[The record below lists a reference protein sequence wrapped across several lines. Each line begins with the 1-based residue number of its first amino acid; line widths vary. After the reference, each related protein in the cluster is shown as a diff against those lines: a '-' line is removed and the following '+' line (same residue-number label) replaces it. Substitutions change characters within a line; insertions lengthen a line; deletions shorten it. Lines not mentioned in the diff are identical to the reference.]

1 MASMHSSPDSV
12 SLDAVDQQII
22 TLLHGDGRM
31 AFTEIA
37 KRVGIPEATARYR
50 VQRLLQSDM
59 ITIQAWPNPDKLGI
73 PHMIVVW
80 VSASSDHIDS
90 VADAL
95 AQMPEVRFV
104 ATTAGRYNVVADVN
118 YGAHSELIQFFSKL
132 NQIQG
137 VQNYESEMVLRLIK
151 SEYSYSLT

>member
-1 MASMHSSPDSV
+1 MALANQASDSV

-80 VSASSDHIDS
+80 ITAASEHINA

-104 ATTAGRYNVVADVN
+104 ATTAGRYNIIADVN
-118 YGAHSELIQFFSKL
+118 YGVHSELIEFFNKL
-132 NQIQG
+132 NQLQG
-137 VQNYESEMVLRLIK
+137 VVNYESEMVLRLIK
-151 SEYSYSLT
+151 SEYTYTLN

>member
-1 MASMHSSPDSV
+1 MALANQASDSV

-80 VSASSDHIDS
+80 VSAASEHINT

-104 ATTAGRYNVVADVN
+104 ATTAGRYNIIVDVN
-118 YGAHSELIQFFSKL
+118 YGVHSELLGFFNKL
-132 NQIQG
+132 NQLQG
-137 VQNYESEMVLRLIK
+137 VVNYESEMVLRLIK
-151 SEYSYSLT
+151 SEYTYTLS

>member
-1 MASMHSSPDSV
+1 MASVNQTQDAV
-12 SLDAVDQQII
+12 SLDTVDQQII
-22 TLLHGDGRM
+22 TLLHSDGRM

-80 VSASSDHIDS
+80 VSVSSEQINS
-90 VADAL
+90 VADSL
-95 AQMPEVRFV
+95 AQIPEVRFV

-118 YGAHSELIQFFSKL
+118 YGDHGELLQFFSKL
-132 NQIQG
+132 NQIPG
-137 VQNYESEMVLRLIK
+137 VLTYESEMVLRLIK
-151 SEYSYSLT
+151 SEYTYTLN

>member
-1 MASMHSSPDSV
+1 MNPVTDSV

-80 VSASSDHIDS
+80 VAVASDYINS
-90 VADAL
+90 VADTL

-104 ATTAGRYNVVADVN
+104 ATTAGRYNVIADVN
-118 YGAHSELIQFFSKL
+118 YGLHNELIQFFAKL

-151 SEYSYSLT
+151 SEYTYTLN

>member
-1 MASMHSSPDSV
+1 MASVNQAPDAV

-80 VSASSDHIDS
+80 IAASSEYINS
-90 VADAL
+90 VADSL

-118 YGAHSELIQFFSKL
+118 YGVHSELLEFFAKL
-132 NQIQG
+132 NKIQG
-137 VQNYESEMVLRLIK
+137 VQSYESEVVLRLIK
-151 SEYSYSLT
+151 SEYTYTLN

>member
-1 MASMHSSPDSV
+1 MALVNQASDSV
-12 SLDAVDQQII
+12 SLDVVDQQII

-59 ITIQAWPNPDKLGI
+59 ITIQAWPNPDKLGM

-80 VSASSDHIDS
+80 IAASSDHIDS

-104 ATTAGRYNVVADVN
+104 ATTAGRYNVIADVN
-118 YGAHSELIQFFSKL
+118 YGVHSELLDFFCKINKL
-132 NQIQG
+132 QG
-137 VQNYESEMVLRLIK
+137 VLNYESEMVLRLIK
-151 SEYSYSLT
+151 SEYTYTLN